1 MGDCDQ
7 NRMLDTLASEGE
19 KMAAVFG
26 VGTAMAFIWAA
37 AKYQMVYGSV
47 VDSLPPQLLSRY
59 AFPAYALS
67 PSTPLALQA
76 EYVNSLWG
84 MSVAFLC
91 VSLCFFSLQEIGAG
105 CAAFGVFCWSVI
117 YSVKARKS
125 YTENCSQALA
135 QDQREK
141 ARRHESGA

>member
-1 MGDCDQ
+1 
-7 NRMLDTLASEGE
+7 MLDALASG

-26 VGTAMAFIWAA
+26 VGAAMAFIWAA

-47 VDSLPPQLLSRY
+47 VDSLPPQLPSRY

-76 EYVNSLWG
+76 EYVKSLWG
-84 MSVAFLC
+84 ASVAFLC

-105 CAAFGVFCWSVI
+105 CAAFAVFCWHAV

-135 QDQREK
+135 QEQREK
-141 ARRHESGA
+141 ARRREPDA